1 MWFKGPYAWMLAAK
15 EGKTIFYPIVAES
28 KIFYTST
35 FVPVERSIG
44 AFT

>member
-15 EGKTIFYPIVAES
+15 GKLFFIQLAAGS

-35 FVPVERSIG
+35 FVPIERSTG